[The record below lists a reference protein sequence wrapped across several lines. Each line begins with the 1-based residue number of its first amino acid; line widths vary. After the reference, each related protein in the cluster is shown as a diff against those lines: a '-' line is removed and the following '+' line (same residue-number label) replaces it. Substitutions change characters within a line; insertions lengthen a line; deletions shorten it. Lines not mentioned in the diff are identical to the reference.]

1 MAEAMPNP
9 ESQQRPDVTDEDIAR
24 LMKAFEETDK
34 DEDGK
39 GAAQNE
45 GIAELAASLDTLG
58 QQVQAEKVLEQDRAK
73 VLEQDKVEAFKEA
86 LATFLDAA
94 VTEEVDYVL
103 GGRETVDGEDMISV
117 VIERSLEKGGIQKT
131 AFEAFV
137 NDPAMRL
144 GTKKRLMAEIEIR
157 MMNREIG
164 NDQEKISKLEKA
176 LNALENPS

>member
-1 MAEAMPNP
+1 MAEAMSNP
-9 ESQQRPDVTDEDIAR
+9 ELQHRPDVTDQDIAR
-24 LMKAFEETDK
+24 LMEAFKEMDEERDR
-34 DEDGK
+34 DD
-39 GAAQNE
+39 AAQKE
-45 GIAELAASLDTLG
+45 DIAELAASLDTLG
-58 QQVQAEKVLEQDRAK
+58 EQLQAEK

-131 AFEAFV
+131 AFEAFMA
-137 NDPAMRL
+137 DPAMRL

-164 NDQEKISKLEKA
+164 NDQEKVSKLEKA
-176 LNALENPS
+176 LNALDNPS

>member
-9 ESQQRPDVTDEDIAR
+9 ESQQRPDVTDQDIER
-24 LMKAFEETDK
+24 LMKAFEEADK
-34 DEDGK
+34 EEDGK
-39 GAAQNE
+39 SAAQNE
-45 GIAELAASLDTLG
+45 EIAELASSLDALG
-58 QQVQAEKVLEQDRAK
+58 EELLAEKVLK
-73 VLEQDKVEAFKEA
+73 QDKVEAFKEA
-86 LATFLDAA
+86 MATFLDAA

-117 VIERSLEKGGIQKT
+117 VIERSLEKGGIQKS

>member
-9 ESQQRPDVTDEDIAR
+9 ESQQRPDVTDQDIER
-24 LMKAFEETDK
+24 LMKAFEEKDK
-34 DEDGK
+34 EEDGK
-39 GAAQNE
+39 DAAQNE
-45 GIAELAASLDTLG
+45 DIAELAASLDTLG
-58 QQVQAEKVLEQDRAK
+58 EQLQAEK

-117 VIERSLEKGGIQKT
+117 VIERSLEKGGIQKS

-157 MMNREIG
+157 MMNKEIG